1 MGEERSELIVRA
13 RLVTMDDAK
22 AAPACTA
29 RFARKREAI
38 IAAAADILNHKG
50 VKGMTLADVA
60 ASVGLI
66 TTSVTYYFKKKEDL
80 AAACFLSGI
89 ARLDAL
95 VGEALAE
102 ATPPARVHRLL
113 SLYLDLVLAIRRG
126 EAAPIAM
133 FSDVRALNEEN
144 RSTVGPA
151 FGQLFRRTRSLFDAP
166 GYEWLGRKAATART
180 YVLMEQIYWLPAWL
194 QRYEPEDYPR
204 VRERMF
210 DILVGGLAR
219 PDSAWKPCAMPEAR
233 AQASAAAPE
242 MSRETFLLAA
252 TRLIN
257 QEGYRGASVE
267 KISAVLNVTKGSFY
281 HHIDAKDDL
290 VVACFERSFDMV
302 RRVQTAALA
311 RPMDQWR
318 RLCSVAR
325 VLVEHQL
332 SDEGPLLRTS
342 ALSALPEA
350 IRHRMVDESN
360 RLSGRFAAMISDGIA
375 EGTVRAVDPL
385 IAAQMLGATLNAA
398 ADLRGSPAGVRR
410 SEVGE
415 LYAKPMLM
423 GLFSK

>member
-1 MGEERSELIVRA
+1 MTTA
-13 RLVTMDDAK
+13 NDLV
-22 AAPACTA
+22 AAPSTA

-38 IAAAADILNHKG
+38 IAAAADIINHKG

-80 AAACFLSGI
+80 AAACFLAGI

-102 ATPPARVHRLL
+102 ATPPARLYRLL
-113 SLYLDLVLAIRRG
+113 TLYLDLVLAIRRG
-126 EAAPIAM
+126 EASPVAV
-133 FSDVRALNEEN
+133 FSDARALTDEN
-144 RSTVGPA
+144 RSAVGPA
-151 FGQLFRRTRSLFDAP
+151 YAQLFRRFRGVFEAP
-166 GYEWLGRKAATART
+166 DDSGMSRKAATART
-180 YVLMEQIYWLPAWL
+180 YILMEQIFWLPAWL
-194 QRYEPEDYPR
+194 RPYEPEDYPR
-204 VRERMF
+204 VRDRMF
-210 DILVGGLAR
+210 DILVGGLAQ
-219 PDSAWKPCAMPEAR
+219 PGAAWEPCAMPETHVPLR
-233 AQASAAAPE
+233 PGAPD

-267 KISAVLNVTKGSFY
+267 KICAVLNVTKGSFY

-290 VVACFERSFDMV
+290 VVACFERSFDML

-311 RPMDQWR
+311 RPMDPWR
-318 RLCSVAR
+318 RLCSVAK

-342 ALSALPEA
+342 ALSALPEP
-350 IRHRMVDESN
+350 IRQRMVEEAG

-375 EGTVRAVDPL
+375 DGVMRPVDPL
-385 IAAQMLGATLNAA
+385 IAAQMLAATLNAA

-410 SEVGE
+410 SEAAV

>member
-1 MGEERSELIVRA
+1 VAMN
-13 RLVTMDDAK
+13 
-22 AAPACTA
+22 AATATAPSTA
-29 RFARKREAI
+29 RFAKKREAI

-95 VGEALAE
+95 VGEALTE
-102 ATPPARVHRLL
+102 ATPPARLHRLL
-113 SLYLDLVLAIRRG
+113 TLYLDLVLAIQRG
-126 EAAPIAM
+126 EAAPIAV
-133 FSDVRALNEEN
+133 FSDVRALTDEN

-151 FGQLFRRTRSLFDAP
+151 YGQLFRRVRSLFEAP
-166 GYEWLGRKAATART
+166 GYEWMGRKAATART
-180 YVLMEQIYWLPAWL
+180 YMLMEQIFWLAAWL
-194 QRYEPEDYPR
+194 RRYEPEDYPR
-204 VRERMF
+204 VRDRMF
-210 DILVGGLAR
+210 DILVGGLAQ
-219 PDSAWKPCAMPEAR
+219 PDSVWKPCTMPETRIPLGAG
-233 AQASAAAPE
+233 APE

-350 IRHRMVDESN
+350 IRHRMVEEQN

-375 EGTVRAVDPL
+375 DGTVRPVDPL
-385 IAAQMLGATLNAA
+385 IAAQMLAATLNAA

>member
-1 MGEERSELIVRA
+1 MTMTETK
-13 RLVTMDDAK
+13 VT
-22 AAPACTA
+22 PASTA

-102 ATPPARVHRLL
+102 GTPPARLHRLL
-113 SLYLDLVLAIRRG
+113 TLYLDLVLAIRRG
-126 EAAPIAM
+126 EAAPIAV
-133 FSDVRALNEEN
+133 FSDVRALNDEN
-144 RSTVGPA
+144 RSTVGLA
-151 FGQLFRRTRSLFDAP
+151 YGQLFRRVRSLFEAP
-166 GYEWLGRKAATART
+166 GYEWMTRKAATART
-180 YVLMEQIYWLPAWL
+180 YMLMEQIFWLAAWL

-204 VRERMF
+204 VRDRMF
-210 DILVGGLAR
+210 DILVGGLAQTE
-219 PDSAWKPCAMPEAR
+219 SVWKPCTMPETRIPLGAG
-233 AQASAAAPE
+233 APE

-290 VVACFERSFDMV
+290 VVACFERSFDML

-311 RPMDQWR
+311 RPMDPWR
-318 RLCSVAR
+318 RLCSVAK

-342 ALSALPEA
+342 ALSALPEP
-350 IRHRMVDESN
+350 IRQRMVEEAG

-375 EGTVRAVDPL
+375 DGTVRPVDPL
-385 IAAQMLGATLNAA
+385 IAAQMLAATLNAA

-410 SEVGE
+410 SEAAV